1 MTLISFIS
9 FLQLSSNNNHT
20 LPALCQSEKLNTDDL
35 TIRDDDIEMQPMNDN
50 STSSPACQIRH
61 IPLDCF
67 PNLISK
73 HFTCCGKCIPKS
85 IQERWTYFRSLSHC
99 VVEHQYFEC
108 LIIISILASSTTL
121 VSEDSKIEKF
131 EKSKNLCV
139 FSLLSIKALEDVN
152 TRQQPRFTYV
162 LSIFDKIFTVIFTIE
177 LILKWFAYGITN
189 YFTNGWNKL
198 DFVIVVVSVLGAV
211 LDIFGIADVPAFKS
225 MRTLRALRPLKALSR
240 FEGIRV

>member
-1 MTLISFIS
+1 MTLIQFIS
-9 FLQLSSNNNHT
+9 FLQLSSNNNVT
-20 LPALCQSEKLNTDDL
+20 LPALCQAEKLTTSDSLINNDN
-35 TIRDDDIEMQPMNDN
+35 IEMQPMNDN
-50 STSSPACQIRH
+50 STSSPACRVPH

-85 IQERWTYFRSLSHC
+85 IQERWTYFRSLSHY
-99 VVEHQYFEC
+99 VVENQYFEC

-121 VSEDSKIEKF
+121 VSEDSTIEN
-131 EKSKNLCV
+131 SKNQKPFV
-139 FSLLSIKALEDVN
+139 FSPLSIKALEDVN
-152 TRQQPRFTYV
+152 TRQQPRFSYV

-189 YFTNGWNKL
+189 YFSNGWNKL

-211 LDIFGIADVPAFKS
+211 LDIFGIADIPAFKS